1 MNEENLENKVVR
13 LEQKVAQLEFYINLL
28 REFTVAPEAFVLWD
42 FIMSEQLNEQ
52 QTDEMMKVFSKHVR
66 VLRDLDEKQE
76 EMTPYWNDLSN
87 DLMTLFEQF
96 KWRTDRESILRVVLR
111 ASKLP
116 HMVALNRLVQ
126 YAQKSQNS
134 KE

>member
-1 MNEENLENKVVR
+1 MNEESLEQKVVR

-42 FIMSEQLNEQ
+42 HIMSEQLNEKQ
-52 QTDEMMKVFSKHVR
+52 AHDMMTIFSKHVK

-76 EMTPYWNDLSN
+76 MAPCWNELENDLKA
-87 DLMTLFEQF
+87 LFEQF
-96 KWRTDRESILRVVLR
+96 RWRTDRESILRVVIR

-116 HMVALNRLVQ
+116 HMVELNKLVQ
-126 YAQKSQNS
+126 YAQNGIK
-134 KE
+134 